1 MIMRNDIRW
10 KQRFSNFEK
19 SLKLIKDHKDKS
31 NPNVVDN
38 AAIIQF
44 FEITFE
50 LSWKLLK
57 DYLTDEG
64 FSDINSPREAI
75 KKAFEYGLISDG
87 RVWMNALETGNLTVH
102 TYDESKAEETAE
114 NIRTKY
120 FAMFIELYEKLMEKM

>member
-1 MIMRNDIRW
+1 M
-10 KQRFSNFEK
+10 
-19 SLKLIKDHKDKS
+19 KLIKDHKDKS
-31 NPNVVDN
+31 NPDVVDN
-38 AAIIQF
+38 AAIIHF

-87 RVWMNALETGNLTVH
+87 RVWMNALETRNLTVH